1 MDTIGAGDTFNAA
14 VICALL
20 SGAGAEGAI
29 MFGCAVAGVKV
40 GHMGLG
46 GVVAAGVTG
55 KSGTR
60 QSMPSFLVGVVTDY
74 FVAEQHVLSHLA
86 CPDGLSLQSIP
97 QRSPSPGTS
106 PSLTRKVPSWS

>member
-1 MDTIGAGDTFNAA
+1 VDTIGAGDTFNAA

-46 GVVAAGVTG
+46 GVVAAG
-55 KSGTR
+55 
-60 QSMPSFLVGVVTDY
+60 QS
-74 FVAEQHVLSHLA
+74 VLA
-86 CPDGLSLQSIP
+86 KIAAKAV
-97 QRSPSPGTS
+97 RI
-106 PSLTRKVPSWS
+106 